1 MLTFFLLFY
10 FYFLLFLNSR
20 NWRGLKSQVLPASI
34 FHPKYSLGLK
44 AFSFFF
50 FFPFCCTR
58 VFSLLDNLLSAGNQ
72 LFLLCGRLMVI
83 VYEKIMW
90 NCQYTGSSMA
100 QAYLSGMAQGRSLNL
115 QVVVSHPCP
124 QALLTLQKK
133 KKNDVEL
140 F

>member
-50 FFPFCCTR
+50 FF
-58 VFSLLDNLLSAGNQ
+58 FS
-72 LFLLCGRLMVI
+72 FLLHTRLQLVGQFSFC
-83 VYEKIMW
+83 W
-90 NCQYTGSSMA
+90 Q
-100 QAYLSGMAQGRSLNL
+100 L
-115 QVVVSHPCP
+115 VVSAVWEAHGYCVRKNYVELPIHRQLNGIGILKWDGLGSIP
-124 QALLTLQKK
+124 QSLGGSLSSVPVGTPDLA